1 MIITLKEKRE
11 LLHFM
16 MDLYLDRKDMSISV
30 ETLPMFQHEMN
41 ELMNHDND
49 VTDGNEPYEVY
60 EREQT
65 AKKFNDVLNKHG
77 ITKR

>member
-1 MIITLKEKRE
+1 MERYCEDNKLCLYQTGSACINSCSRESPGII
-11 LLHFM
+11 H
-16 MDLYLDRKDMSISV
+16 DLVMAASSI
-30 ETLPMFQHEMN
+30 
-41 ELMNHDND
+41 MNHDNNIPNG
-49 VTDGNEPYEVY
+49 TDQHEIY